1 MDASRSQGALVT
13 ELPRSLYFGAVD
25 WLAAKPGITEQDL
38 AQVRNQRHG
47 LVAHVTNKAEKL
59 IAAART
65 LRDFDTTGNAGAAL
79 DHLEAI
85 RDDLF
90 KITTNLIN
98 EVEDAE
104 ARYEKHS
111 ALPTEETPA
120 AVVEPSPQQVPTA
133 AGPTTQP
140 VHNHGP
146 EDGAGLSCREARTD
160 AGPRGA
166 CLDEAP
172 KVTPLT
178 LVQNHAFSIISAGL
192 DEAQRNRQL
201 KAVRR

>member
-1 MDASRSQGALVT
+1 MDAPRSQGALAT
-13 ELPRSLYFGAVD
+13 DLPRSLYFGAVD

-47 LVAHVTNKAEKL
+47 LVGHVTNKAEKL

-111 ALPTEETPA
+111 ALPTEE
-120 AVVEPSPQQVPTA
+120 PSPQQAPTA
-133 AGPTTQP
+133 AGPITHQ

-146 EDGAGLSCREARTD
+146 EDGAGLSCPEASTD

-166 CLDEAP
+166 CQDEAL

-178 LVQNHAFSIISAGL
+178 LVQNHAFSIISASL
-192 DEAQRNRQL
+192 DEAQRNRQP

>member
-1 MDASRSQGALVT
+1 MAT
-13 ELPRSLYFGAVD
+13 ELPRSLYFGAID
-25 WLAAKPGITEQDL
+25 WLEAKPGISEQDL

-111 ALPTEETPA
+111 APQPAETPA
-120 AVVEPSPQQVPTA
+120 AAVEPSPQQAPAA
-133 AGPTTQP
+133 AGPTT
-140 VHNHGP
+140 
-146 EDGAGLSCREARTD
+146 DR
-160 AGPRGA
+160 
-166 CLDEAP
+166 
-172 KVTPLT
+172 VTPLT
-178 LVQNHAFSIISAGL
+178 LVRNNAFSVISSKL
-192 DEAQRNRQL
+192 DEAQRNR
-201 KAVRR
+201 ATR